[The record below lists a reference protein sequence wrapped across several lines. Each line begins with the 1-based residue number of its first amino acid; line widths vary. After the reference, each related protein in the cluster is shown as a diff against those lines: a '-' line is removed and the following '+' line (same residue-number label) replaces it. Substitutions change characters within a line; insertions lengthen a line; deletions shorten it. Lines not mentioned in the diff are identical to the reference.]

1 MSITIPVELGYE
13 FTVKAPFKEVFE
25 VLADVPTSASFYPQ
39 VDRLVDVGGG
49 TYRWEMAKIGL
60 PQINLQT
67 IYTSHYVANKAKG
80 TVTWS
85 PVEGDGHNNAR
96 VSGSWHLTAHKA
108 STRIVLQVQGELSV
122 PLPAM
127 MKLVVA
133 PVVEAEFERLTE
145 QYIANLVERFGGEV

>member
-25 VLADVPTSASFYPQ
+25 VLADVPTSASFYPH
-39 VDRLVDVGGG
+39 VDQLIAVGGG
-49 TYRWEMAKIGL
+49 VYRWEMAKIGL
-60 PQINLQT
+60 PQLSLQT
-67 IYTSHYVANKAKG
+67 IYTSKYVANKAKG
-80 TVTWS
+80 TVIWT

-96 VSGSWHLTAHKA
+96 VSGSWHLTDHKP
-108 STRIVLQVQGELSV
+108 STLIVLQVQGELSV